1 MHDISLILRKAVNDV
16 FMTMLL
22 LHATPYD
29 DVSEEITTA
38 SELEGISGTVSVA
51 GKMTGIV
58 YLNFTEALAK
68 KAGSQVLGRGASV
81 SDEALS
87 DIIGELTNMVTGNLK
102 SHMCDRGFNCALTI
116 PSVIRGKHISLQTQH
131 TPIQLQNHFDVGGEK
146 LVVLFF
152 GKLEN

>member
-22 LHATPYD
+22 LKATPYD
-29 DVSEEITTA
+29 EVTEQITAPT
-38 SELEGISGTVSVA
+38 ELEGISGTVSVA

-68 KAGSQVLGRGASV
+68 KAGSQVIGKGTV
-81 SDEALS
+81 PEEAIY

-116 PSVIRGKHISLQTQH
+116 PSVIKGKHVSLQTHH